1 MSREEARLKFLM
13 PIRKLKRKDL
23 EICLD
28 LRAEQWAPIF
38 SESKRFTNLQ
48 MQLQN
53 SFDEDV
59 EHRFKIKPADA
70 LFVYNYNAFHELLN
84 LLADCCLGRN
94 VRSQEEVG
102 KYYENKH
109 LITIYQ
115 DKKFN
120 YQTRSRCLKLFLNL
134 YLDRDPF

>member
-1 MSREEARLKFLM
+1 MSREEARIKFLM
-13 PIRKLKRKDL
+13 PLRKLKRKEL

-28 LRAEQWAPIF
+28 LRTEQWAPII

-53 SFDEDV
+53 NFDEEA
-59 EHRFKIKPADA
+59 EHQFQLKPADA
-70 LFVYNYNAFHELLN
+70 LFVYNYEAFHELLN

-94 VRSQEEVG
+94 DKSQVAVS

-109 LITIYQ
+109 LISIY
-115 DKKFN
+115 
-120 YQTRSRCLKLFLNL
+120 
-134 YLDRDPF
+134 